1 LKNRRSEL
9 DDESSWIISS
19 IILAIVTIILY
30 LLPFLEKTFL
40 LYIFVIPTLISIGY
54 SIYLKIRRR

>member
-1 LKNRRSEL
+1 MKNRRSEL

-19 IILAIVTIILY
+19 IILTIITIILY
-30 LLPFLEKTFL
+30 ILPFLEKTFL

>member
-19 IILAIVTIILY
+19 IILAIITIILY
-30 LLPFLEKTFL
+30 ILPFLEKTFL

>member
-19 IILAIVTIILY
+19 IILVIITIILY
-30 LLPFLEKTFL
+30 IRSFFGKTFL

>member
-1 LKNRRSEL
+1 MKNRRSEL

-19 IILAIVTIILY
+19 VILAIVTIILY

-54 SIYLKIRRR
+54 SIYLKIKRR

>member
-19 IILAIVTIILY
+19 IILAIITIILY
-30 LLPFLEKTFL
+30 ILPFLEKTFL
-40 LYIFVIPTLISIGY
+40 LYIFIIPTLISIGY

>member
-1 LKNRRSEL
+1 MKNRRSEL

-19 IILAIVTIILY
+19 IILAIITIILY
-30 LLPFLEKTFL
+30 ILPFLEKTFL

>member
-1 LKNRRSEL
+1 MKNRRSEL

-19 IILAIVTIILY
+19 IILVIITIILY
-30 LLPFLEKTFL
+30 ILPFLEKTFL

>member
-1 LKNRRSEL
+1 MKNRRSEL

>member
-1 LKNRRSEL
+1 V
-9 DDESSWIISS
+9 II
-19 IILAIVTIILY
+19 TIILY
-30 LLPFLEKTFL
+30 ILPFLEKTFL